1 MHKAHALVDRLSDEA
16 WQNALVEEITALS
29 CAATKAEREFK
40 MAQEAHNMVV
50 QLAVAGA
57 R

>member
-1 MHKAHALVDRLSDEA
+1 MHKAHALVERLSDEA
-16 WQNALVEEITALS
+16 WQSALVEEVKALS
-29 CAATKAEREFK
+29 CATAKAEREFK